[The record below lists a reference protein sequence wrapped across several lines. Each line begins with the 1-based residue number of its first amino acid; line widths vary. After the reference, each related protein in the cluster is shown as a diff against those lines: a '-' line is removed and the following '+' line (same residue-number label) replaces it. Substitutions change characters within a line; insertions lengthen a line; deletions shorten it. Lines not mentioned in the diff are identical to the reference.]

1 MKIFIRKIKVKQEK
15 NKKGKKIVNKKG
27 KKIVNKTLGP
37 L

>member
-15 NKKGKKIVNKKG
+15 NKKGKKIVNK
-27 KKIVNKTLGP
+27 TLGP